1 MMKEILRATGIGCIL
16 AGGIIYFTQP
26 FTTPSST
33 PNEQMQL
40 DELQAELDRVKEE
53 LAIAQTITSS
63 EKVTSSSK
71 PASTTEAKDE
81 DEAKTDEEQQTAPE
95 SITKIILTIE
105 PGSNSK
111 TVADRLE
118 RANII
123 DNAKSLES
131 YLIEN
136 GLSGL
141 IQIGEYEVDTT
152 MDLKTIAS
160 IITKTK

>member
-16 AGGIIYFTQP
+16 AGGIIH
-26 FTTPSST
+26 FTTPSVSPSST
-33 PNEQMQL
+33 QNEQMQL
-40 DELQAELDRVKEE
+40 EELQTELERVKKE

-63 EKVTSSSK
+63 EKVTPPSNPVSS
-71 PASTTEAKDE
+71 EAKDE
-81 DEAKTDEEQQTAPE
+81 DEAKTEGKQQNAPE

-111 TVADRLE
+111 TVADKLE
-118 RANII
+118 RAGVIGS
-123 DNAKSLES
+123 AKSLES

>member
-1 MMKEILRATGIGCIL
+1 MMKDIFRAAGIGCIL
-16 AGGIIYFTQP
+16 AGGIIYFTTP
-26 FTTPSST
+26 LVTPSST
-33 PNEQMQL
+33 QHEQTQL
-40 DELQAELDRVKEE
+40 EELQTELERVKKE
-53 LAIAQTITSS
+53 LAIAQTITST
-63 EKVTSSSK
+63 ETVT
-71 PASTTEAKDE
+71 PNNPVSTQTEDVAKAE
-81 DEAKTDEEQQTAPE
+81 DEQQTAPE
-95 SITKIILTIE
+95 PITKIILSIE

-111 TVADRLE
+111 TVANKLE
-118 RANII
+118 RAGVI
-123 DNAKSLES
+123 DSAKNLES